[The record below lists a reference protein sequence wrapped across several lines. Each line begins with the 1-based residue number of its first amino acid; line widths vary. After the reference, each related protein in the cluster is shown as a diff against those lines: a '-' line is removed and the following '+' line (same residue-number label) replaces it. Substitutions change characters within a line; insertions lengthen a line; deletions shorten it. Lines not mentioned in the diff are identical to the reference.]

1 MSAIDGIPYR
11 KVYVTN
17 GKQLF
22 TLHQSRTRRLIILTG
37 HFGLHGIGQ
46 NICSFHTELMIQVKY
61 QFPFLKVVF
70 PSSYGQIHIDL
81 LRVHATTR
89 AQQKFGRS
97 RYSHYAGQMFEP
109 SDQ

>member
-1 MSAIDGIPYR
+1 M
-11 KVYVTN
+11 
-17 GKQLF
+17 
-22 TLHQSRTRRLIILTG
+22 
-37 HFGLHGIGQ
+37 
-46 NICSFHTELMIQVKY
+46 MQVKY

-70 PSSYGQIHIDL
+70 PSSHGQIHIDL